1 MVRRRTSQDVV
12 CHQDT
17 NSVEQVADA
26 TEEFL
31 WLEREAKEAREDTG
45 LKELVIQTLVVRLIL
60 VKGQSNCSDAAE
72 RTVCCFYVRQR
83 TPGASRKG

>member
-1 MVRRRTSQDVV
+1 MA

-17 NSVEQVADA
+17 NSVEQVVDA

-45 LKELVIQTLVVRLIL
+45 LKELVIQTLEEEKNRGIQTWELRVR
-60 VKGQSNCSDAAE
+60 
-72 RTVCCFYVRQR
+72 
-83 TPGASRKG
+83 